1 MRLKDL
7 IKEANDDGPVGS
19 FISGFK
25 QGKDL
30 NFTGKANTAAP
41 EKKKLSN
48 KVGAVDL
55 HIDRYQLTDLQLVMK
70 AVLKGN
76 INMLNTREIEAAR
89 EFLTQL
95 NNS

>member
-1 MRLKDL
+1 MRFKDF

-30 NFTGKANTAAP
+30 NFTGKPTSAAQD
-41 EKKKLSN
+41 KKKLTN
-48 KVGAVDL
+48 KAGAVDL
-55 HIDRYQLTDLQLVMK
+55 RIDRYQLTDLQLVIK
-70 AVLKGN
+70 AVISGN
-76 INMLNTREIEAAR
+76 TNTLNTREIETAR